1 MDKDRHVIDIL
12 NCVLGEGMSS
22 RLFLE
27 VREKLGLAYDVHSY
41 VNKMFDTGVLGVYA
55 GTEPRQ
61 AARATGAIVRELR
74 RLCEQPVGEP
84 ELTKAR
90 EFYKGRLLLQMEST
104 NSVATWYGGQEA
116 LTDRIEDV
124 EQTVAEIDA
133 VTADDIMRV
142 ARELFSQPLQLAV
155 IGPFRSEEPFF
166 KQIA

>member
-1 MDKDRHVIDIL
+1 MDRDRHVIDIL

-41 VNKMFDTGVLGVYA
+41 VNKMYDTGVLGVYA

-61 AARATGAIVRELR
+61 AARAVGAIVGQLR
-74 RLCEQPVGEP
+74 RLCEEPVNRA
-84 ELTKAR
+84 ELTKAK

-116 LTDRIEDV
+116 LTGRIEDV
-124 EQTVAEIDA
+124 DETVAEIDA
-133 VTADDIMRV
+133 VTADDVMRV
-142 ARELFSQPLQLAV
+142 AKELFSQALQLAV
-155 IGPFRSEEPFF
+155 IGPFRSEAPFL